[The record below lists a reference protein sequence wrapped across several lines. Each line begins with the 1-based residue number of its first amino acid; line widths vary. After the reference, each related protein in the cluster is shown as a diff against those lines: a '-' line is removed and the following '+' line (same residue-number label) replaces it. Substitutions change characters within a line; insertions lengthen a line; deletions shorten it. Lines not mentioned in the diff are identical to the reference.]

1 MKASSSSSS
10 SSSSDSSDG
19 SDSEE
24 EEKAPAAKKAKVVR
38 AKNLD
43 DSDSKE
49 SSDDTEETEV
59 PANAPTKKRKAE
71 TAIESS
77 DNRKKASGGKEG
89 DKNKTKIYVRGYDSP
104 RTRRRDSSRDL
115 GTLSLWR
122 AMPQTRSWS
131 WPGLTSWTGLSGSI
145 TPIRR
150 RASAVAREEA
160 GAAAAVE
167 DGEVTWEAARLAAAV
182 EDAGA
187 TGEVAAA
194 VEGVADEEGTVSAEE
209 GEDRRSTRRRL
220 Q

>member
-1 MKASSSSSS
+1 
-10 SSSSDSSDG
+10 
-19 SDSEE
+19 
-24 EEKAPAAKKAKVVR
+24 
-38 AKNLD
+38 
-43 DSDSKE
+43 
-49 SSDDTEETEV
+49 
-59 PANAPTKKRKAE
+59 
-71 TAIESS
+71 
-77 DNRKKASGGKEG
+77 
-89 DKNKTKIYVRGYDSP
+89 
-104 RTRRRDSSRDL
+104 
-115 GTLSLWR
+115 
-122 AMPQTRSWS
+122 MPQTRSWR

-209 GEDRRSTRRRL
+209 GEDQRSTRRRL